1 MDDDADVF
9 LADVFLVFRIKVV
22 TLTGEWLYFCENSA
36 EGRTVV
42 TNGATLRSPPG
53 CAVAERRTPSALAR
67 DRADSGA

>member
-42 TNGATLRSPPG
+42 THGATVRSP
-53 CAVAERRTPSALAR
+53 
-67 DRADSGA
+67 DRKSVV